1 MLFKG
6 DKIMYKND
14 CFFLYK
20 NKDIPRF
27 CTQSSNFLNFNCKK
41 CDKYMSQE
49 TAKHIIDRLAEI
61 GEVGYPMSSKELK
74 QAMIEIGE

>member
-1 MLFKG
+1 M
-6 DKIMYKND
+6 MYKND
-14 CFFLYK
+14 CFFFYMD
-20 NKDIPRF
+20 KDIPIKF

-61 GEVGYPMSSKELK
+61 GEVGYLMSSEELK
-74 QAMIEIGE
+74 QAMIEKGE